1 MELRFG
7 NRTIPHDLRDSWL
20 CVPASRRVCLYRHRP
35 HWERRKNGNM
45 GVKRAQGGTVSSHLL
60 TTRFCIILG
69 PMSVREQLLDAAARL
84 YAEAGYRG
92 ATTRR
97 IAVQAGVNEITLF
110 RHFGSKDALIRE
122 AISRAGSSTIPL
134 ALPDHPRDPYR
145 EIRDWARA
153 HIAEL
158 RERRSL
164 IRTCMGEI
172 EEHPGIFSSEN
183 SAPGQ
188 AAKAL
193 CRYLRRLRDA
203 GLAKAPFDEVAASTM
218 LMGVLFAD
226 AMGRDIMPD
235 MYQNEPDQALE
246 EYVRLFLRSIGVGRR
261 RTASM

>member
-1 MELRFG
+1 MS
-7 NRTIPHDLRDSWL
+7 LRD
-20 CVPASRRVCLYRHRP
+20 
-35 HWERRKNGNM
+35 
-45 GVKRAQGGTVSSHLL
+45 
-60 TTRFCIILG
+60 
-69 PMSVREQLLDAAARL
+69 QLLDAAARL

-97 IAVQAGVNEITLF
+97 IATEAGVNEITLF

-122 AISRAGSSTIPL
+122 AISRAGPPVVPDM
-134 ALPDHPRDPYR
+134 LPETPREPFR
-145 EIRDWARA
+145 EVRDWAKA

-172 EEHPGIFSSEN
+172 EEHPGIFSAEN
-183 SAPGQ
+183 SPPAL

-193 CRYLRRLRDA
+193 SRYLRRLRET

-235 MYQNEPDQALE
+235 MYRNEPDHAVDQ
-246 EYVRLFLRSIGVGRR
+246 YVRLFLRAIGVGVRR
-261 RTASM
+261 SS

>member
-1 MELRFG
+1 
-7 NRTIPHDLRDSWL
+7 
-20 CVPASRRVCLYRHRP
+20 
-35 HWERRKNGNM
+35 
-45 GVKRAQGGTVSSHLL
+45 
-60 TTRFCIILG
+60 
-69 PMSVREQLLDAAARL
+69 MSVREQLLEAAVRI

-110 RHFGSKDALIRE
+110 RHYGSKDALIRE
-122 AISRAGSSTIPL
+122 AISRAGPSVV
-134 ALPDHPRDPYR
+134 ADMLPETPRDPFR
-145 EIRDWARA
+145 EVRDWARA
-153 HIAEL
+153 HIAAL

-172 EEHPGIFSSEN
+172 AEHPGIFSAGDSPP
-183 SAPGQ
+183 AL

-193 CRYLRRLRDA
+193 SRYLRRLRES
-203 GLAKAPFDEVAASTM
+203 GVAKAPFDDVAASTM

-235 MYQNEPDQALE
+235 MYRNDPDEALD

-261 RTASM
+261 RNPGAS